1 MKWAFEH
8 MDVKF
13 TWWKQWCQVLRATS
27 SSSLCYLKDLFSTV
41 VSSTALYK
49 IAICILMSLGKNSMQ
64 FNQLLVSWFRVKMHE
79 NVEVI
84 PQFITVHPL
93 MHSKI
98 MWSREWVCMHS
109 KNIVLFFNPKTR
121 WRSTM
126 VFGSWTS
133 TVTYT
138 FYGITLLYHLS
149 LLNYWGF

>member
-1 MKWAFEH
+1 
-8 MDVKF
+8 MDVNF
-13 TWWKQWCQVLRATS
+13 TWWKQCCQVLRATS

-49 IAICILMSLGKNSMQ
+49 TAICILMSLGKNSMQ

-93 MHSKI
+93 MHHKI
-98 MWSREWVCMHS
+98 MWSREWVCMQS

-133 TVTYT
+133 TVTCA
-138 FYGITLLYHLS
+138 FYGIILLYHLS
-149 LLNYWGF
+149 LLNWGF

>member
-1 MKWAFEH
+1 MKGAFAH

-13 TWWKQWCQVLRATS
+13 TWWKQWWQVLRATS

-49 IAICILMSLGKNSMQ
+49 TAICILMSLGKNSMQ

-84 PQFITVHPL
+84 PQFITVYPL

-121 WRSTM
+121 WRS
-126 VFGSWTS
+126 
-133 TVTYT
+133 
-138 FYGITLLYHLS
+138 YGLW
-149 LLNYWGF
+149 LLNKHSDLYFLWHNFVLPFIPLNWGF